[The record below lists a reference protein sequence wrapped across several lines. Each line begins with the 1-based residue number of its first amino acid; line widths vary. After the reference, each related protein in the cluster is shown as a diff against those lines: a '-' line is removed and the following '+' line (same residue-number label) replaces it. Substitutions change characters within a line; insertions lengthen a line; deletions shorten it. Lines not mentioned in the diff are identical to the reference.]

1 MENEKSVKLRSSFI
15 INMKKTR
22 KATFEDISQLAE
34 LFDQY
39 RIFYH
44 KESDIPSA
52 ENFLKER
59 LEKTDSEVFVAEEAG
74 KLTGFVQ
81 LYPIFSSTRMQRYW
95 LLNDLYVNENHRGKG
110 YSKELIE
117 EAKELCRL
125 SDACGILLET
135 GKNNDVGN
143 QLYPA
148 CGFER
153 YDSVNFYEWTNKIN

>member
-1 MENEKSVKLRSSFI
+1 
-15 INMKKTR
+15 MKNTR
-22 KATFEDISQLAE
+22 KALISDLPQLAE

-44 KESDIPSA
+44 KPSDIPA
-52 ENFLKER
+52 AANFLQER
-59 LEKTDSEVFVAEEAG
+59 LVNKDSEIFVAEENG

-117 EAKELCRL
+117 ASKELCR
-125 SDACGILLET
+125 SSKACGILLET
-135 GKNNDVGN
+135 GKSNDIGN

-148 CGFER
+148 CGFEL
-153 YDSVNFYEWTNKIN
+153 YDSVNFYEWTNHEQ